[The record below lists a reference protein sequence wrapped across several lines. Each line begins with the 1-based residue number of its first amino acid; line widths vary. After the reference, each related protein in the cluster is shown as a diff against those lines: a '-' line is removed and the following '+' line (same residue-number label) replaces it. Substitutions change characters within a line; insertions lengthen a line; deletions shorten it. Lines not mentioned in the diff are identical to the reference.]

1 MEKWISLEQVMA
13 HEEATP
19 EMLQQAMD
27 TCVKQV
33 LNNMPAFEEHF
44 PDANSEGNFYTP
56 GGNPYRIDDWTSGFW
71 TGEVWLAY
79 EHATDPAIKEQLKN
93 AGIKQVETYLERIN
107 KKEAVDHH
115 DMGFLY
121 IPSCVACYKLTG
133 YERAKEAAIKAADQ
147 LMTRYQ
153 PAGEFIQAWG
163 DMNSPDERRLIID
176 CLLNIPLLYWA
187 TEITGKPHYR
197 DAAEKHITTAL
208 KYIVRDDNSTWHTIF
223 INPDG
228 TFSRGA
234 TCQGYKDAS
243 AWARGQSWG
252 IYGTAIAYKNTGRS
266 QYIDFFKRVSDYLL
280 RHLPDD
286 ICPFWDLGF
295 GNGDEAEQPRDSST
309 AAIVACGFLEMSK
322 YLNNEDAAFYTSAAK
337 KLMASLIKNYQVTD
351 PKVSNGQLLHGV
363 YAKSTPYNTC
373 KNAGVDE
380 CVIWGDY
387 YFMEALTR
395 LLKPDWEIYW

>member
-1 MEKWISLEQVMA
+1 MEKWISLEQVLA
-13 HEEATP
+13 HEEATDA
-19 EMLQQAMD
+19 ELRQAMD
-27 TCVKQV
+27 NCIKQV
-33 LNNMPAFEEHF
+33 LNNLPEFECAF

-79 EHATDPAIKEQLKN
+79 ENSTDPAVREQLKT
-93 AGIKQVETYLERIN
+93 AGDKQVVTYLDRIN
-107 KKEAVDHH
+107 ATLAVDHH

-121 IPSCVACYKLTG
+121 SPSCVAAYKLTG
-133 YERAKEAAIKAADQ
+133 SETAKEAAIKAADQ

-163 DMNSPDERRLIID
+163 EMNAPDNRRLIID

-187 TEITGKPHYR
+187 TEVTGIQRYR
-197 DAAEKHITTAL
+197 EVAEKHIHTAM
-208 KYIVRDDNSTWHTIF
+208 KYVVRDDFSTWHTVF
-223 INPDG
+223 IDPEGN
-228 TFSRGA
+228 FVKGA
-234 TCQGYKDAS
+234 TCQGYKDSS

-252 IYGTAIAYKNTGRS
+252 VYGTAIAYKNTGREE
-266 QYIDFFKRVSDYLL
+266 YIKYFKGVSHYFLH
-280 RHLPDD
+280 HLPDD
-286 ICPFWDLGF
+286 ICPFWDLSF

-309 AAIVACGFLEMSK
+309 AAVVACGFLEMSK
-322 YLNNEDAAFYTSAAK
+322 YLPEEDAKYYTSLAR
-337 KLMASLIKNYQVTD
+337 KLLASLIRGYQVTD

-363 YAKSTPYNTC
+363 YAKSTPTNTC

-395 LLKPDWEIYW
+395 LLKPDWNMYW